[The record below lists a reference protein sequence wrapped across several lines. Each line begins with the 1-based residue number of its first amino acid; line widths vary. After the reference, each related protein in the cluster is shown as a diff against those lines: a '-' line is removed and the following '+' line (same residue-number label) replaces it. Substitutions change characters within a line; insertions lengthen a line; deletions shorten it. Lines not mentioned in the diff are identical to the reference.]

1 MKYPF
6 LAAALLPVFLV
17 GCGDSDEGQKGSF
30 TLGITDAPVDTA
42 NKVVISFESVTVK
55 PSEGDA
61 IEFEFDEEKEI
72 DLLSLTGTNSTNL
85 LDGVSL
91 DTGKYQW
98 IRLGVDAE
106 KGDSDSYIE
115 LSDGSQKELYIPSG
129 SNTGLKLNK
138 GFTVTEGGSTSF
150 TIDFD
155 LRKSITVAVGEYK
168 LRPTLRI
175 VDNTQVGSIS
185 GTVNSTSISAECGGE
200 YVADTATNHGA
211 VYVYSG
217 ADVSPVDL
225 QGADTDPLTTAF
237 VKFSD
242 TGYSYEVGFLEAG
255 DYTITYTCGNS
266 GDEPETDETLS
277 YFGTTN
283 VTVTADEKTTHNF

>member
-17 GCGDSDEGQKGSF
+17 GCGDSDDGEKGSF
-30 TLGITDAPVDTA
+30 TLGVTDAPVDTA
-42 NKVVISFESVTVK
+42 NKVVISFEGVIVK
-55 PSEGDA
+55 PSDGDA

-91 DTGKYQW
+91 DTGDYQW
-98 IRLGVDAE
+98 IRLDVDAE
-106 KGDSDSYIE
+106 KADSDSYIE

-155 LRKSITVAVGEYK
+155 LRKSITEAGGEYK

-185 GTVNSTSISAECGGE
+185 GTVNSTTISDECGGS
-200 YVADTATNHGA
+200 YDANTATNHGA
-211 VYVYSG
+211 VYVYTG
-217 ADVSPVDL
+217 ADVTPVDL
-225 QGADTDPLTTAF
+225 QGADTDPVTAAF

-242 TGYSYEVGFLEAG
+242 TRYSYEVGFLEAG